1 MRRRTIAAVF
11 VVVLAASSSPAASSR
26 FFFSGNGFIE
36 LHHAHFNEQIA
47 VRYRDHSGQYDPI
60 ALQRIA
66 HFFRSREDGAVG
78 DVSLRLLELIDFVED
93 RARPERLVLISG
105 YRSPEFNDDLRGR
118 GGQTARASL
127 HTEGMAVD
135 LQPVGIDLRKL
146 WIDLR
151 DLRVGGVG
159 YYAKEGFLHLDTGP
173 PRFWE
178 QTTSKVGENLAKGN
192 ARVFARTDFDRY
204 DRVEGAV
211 ISLHQVTAYPI
222 RIASHAR
229 VGTGELELEPAN
241 GELSNQEGCFVIARP
256 AAQYQFRVRRA
267 QAKLPEHGTRIRI
280 LTCSPRVEAT
290 AAEIETNLVESL
302 RGAVP

>member
-1 MRRRTIAAVF
+1 MRRGTIAAVLAAM
-11 VVVLAASSSPAASSR
+11 LAASSSSAQSSR
-26 FFFSGNGFIE
+26 FFFSGNGVIE
-36 LHHAHFNEQIA
+36 LHHAHLNEQIA
-47 VRYRDHSGQYDPI
+47 IRYRNQSGHYDPT

-66 HFFRSREDGAVG
+66 HFFRSRDDGAEG
-78 DVSLRLLELIDFVED
+78 KISLRLLELIDFVED

-105 YRSPEFNDDLRGR
+105 YRSPEFNEDLRGR
-118 GGQTARASL
+118 GRQTARASL

-135 LQPVGIDLRKL
+135 VQPVGVDLRKL

-204 DRVEGAV
+204 DRIEGAV
-211 ISLHQVTAYPI
+211 ISLHQVTAFPI
-222 RIASHAR
+222 RIARHAR
-229 VGTGELELEPAN
+229 LGSSELELQPAN
-241 GELSNQEGCFVIARP
+241 GELSNQEGCFVVARP
-256 AAQYQFRVRRA
+256 ALRYDFRVGPA
-267 QAKLPEHGTRIRI
+267 DAKLPEHGGRIQV
-280 LTCSPRVEAT
+280 LTCEPRVEAT
-290 AAEIETNLVESL
+290 AAEIETNVVEPL
-302 RGAVP
+302 RAETP